1 MKITVNKIKR
11 ELIKNHGYNLDLNKE
26 DQFHDLI
33 KDTLQVIN
41 DILVVQKRLTINK

>member
-11 ELIKNHGYNLDLNKE
+11 ELIKNHGYTLEINKE
-26 DQFHDLI
+26 DQFHELI